1 MSLDTFR
8 NEILSNS
15 DEGRVQVNQRDLIDK
30 ILARYSCKFVI
41 FRELMQNSDDAESSS
56 AKIIF
61 ETNGNKITRI
71 IFKNNGFAFRPED
84 WERLVRIAEGNPDE
98 QKIGAFGVG
107 FYSLFAVTENPF
119 VSSGGQG
126 MAFYWRG
133 KQIFTKQGPIDDG
146 DDKGWT
152 TFLMDTREPLVI
164 PNIEELSKFL
174 VNSLGF
180 TDNLKEI
187 SMYIDN
193 KLVIKL
199 SKKMQDPE
207 SIDITSRFNTFSSKN
222 MFNLTSV
229 DLRCV
234 QLDVERLLLPK
245 KINIKHLRSDEYNTE
260 EASAIFRIA
269 KGSLN
274 VKISKEFSAKMGR
287 ITKKS
292 PPNNT
297 SIQMIFT
304 EFDERNTSKDY
315 YKNLSPIFEDL
326 ISYPEQG
333 KIYIGF
339 PTNQT
344 TGSSS
349 HLAAR
354 VIPTMERELIDFAE
368 QTLAE
373 YNIEMLC
380 LGGTLSRILYEYEM
394 AQMSNFCNE
403 IISSNIENN
412 EEYEETK
419 QPKKRAPEPKMKR
432 SLYRWLTKRFKSSNH
447 ANYTPT
453 MQLTSS
459 HRQLLEKWA
468 AHAITH
474 FTYNASTPN
483 VRVSEIAEKQ
493 FFNCLEQN
501 LLILSTNGVHPITD
515 VRLPNPEMAGF
526 IKTVPLVPKNLL
538 EQCET
543 FFNKAKGANFITE
556 LSFEDVLV
564 ELKSRALS
572 EEEIIKL
579 LKWWISYLS
588 KGNPYDTRLLTFTQF
603 GDSSQTLDTIKFY
616 LNPHKISSDIDIPF
630 EVIPYI
636 ISKNFTQQELTNG
649 LKWKELPLVNWA
661 NFIVNDPGLE
671 TDPKFAEKIHHVLAK
686 NLESIPQQDKETIR
700 LSFIAKRCIPTKF
713 GMKFPNESYFEDVNL
728 FPNLPTIKF
737 QNSTSGIRFL
747 MGHFGVRKI
756 VELKLILE
764 RLVNQEDCNFVGV
777 VKYLASIYD
786 ELKDN
791 EKNILKNESIWPKE
805 DLLGSQT
812 TKKIQRF
819 VARDLYVPIR
829 SLRELGLSIIDWNA
843 EWSNSSKG
851 GKFLIELGL
860 QEYPKLETIL
870 NLAVFSNDPKI
881 RELALKYFIDNYDKY
896 SVHYKPAEI
905 NIAFLP
911 CSTFNTYAKPS
922 ECFTNDRCIIMNFKV
937 IREDLRSKAEKFGIQ
952 QHPNHDKLVKRLTE
966 NPPQGENNA
975 MKVFEYLYSR
985 QHDFTDADWNI
996 LNNSEFIP
1004 IKNENKHIKPRDC
1017 FFKLKD
1023 EKLNEFFLCVDFGTK
1038 ANEFL
1043 SKCGVKKQTSNDFA
1057 EIKVDPSHKLWK
1069 LYVEKFPVILE
1080 NINPNLEKILNLAAP
1095 PTDLK
1100 LRTTA
1105 LKYFIDNFDRKY
1117 VGVYNPGTVN
1127 IAFLPCSNSNAYAS
1141 PSDCFINDECM
1152 IMNFQIIRKDLRSKA
1167 EKFGVQQNPDYK
1179 KLTEKLIENPPQ
1191 NKNEAKKVFEY
1202 LNKFNYNWNTLI
1214 NSQFIP
1220 IQDENSPN
1228 NKYIKPN
1235 DCFFKLKDDIL
1246 NEFFLCVDFGTKA
1259 NRFLAKCGIKE
1270 PSSYDFA
1277 GLSVDPSHKLWKL
1290 YVEKYPVILEK
1301 INPNL
1306 EKILKLAAPPI
1317 NPKLR
1322 AMALKYF
1329 IDNFKKKYVKN
1340 YKPEEINITFLP
1352 CSNSDT
1358 CAKPSDCFIN
1368 DECKIMGFKI
1378 IREDLRSKAVDF
1390 GIHQNP
1396 NCAKLIERLTEN
1408 PPKSDDVAKK
1418 VFEYLNTQQKCF
1430 VNSDWK
1436 KLENLKFIPIQY
1448 ESQPNKLFNPREC
1461 FFKLKE
1467 ESLNNFFPCVD
1478 LGTKANEFLAKCG
1491 VREPSSYDFAE
1502 ISVDPSHELWK
1513 LYVEKYPVIL
1523 EKINPNLEKIL
1534 KLATPPTNPKL
1545 HAMALKYFVDNFD
1558 KKYVEN
1564 YKPEEIDIAFLP
1576 CSNSNSYAKHSECFI
1591 NDECFIDSDW
1601 KMLKDLEFIPI
1612 QHDKLIKPRDCFLK
1626 LKEESLNNFFTY
1638 IDFGTKANE
1647 FLAKCGV
1654 REPSSNDFAEISVD
1668 PSHELWNLYVEKYPI
1683 ILEKINPNLVKILK
1697 LATPPT
1703 NPKLHAMALKYFVD
1717 NFDKKYVKNY
1727 KPEEIDIAF
1736 LPCSNSNSYAK
1747 HSECF
1752 INDECKI
1759 MGFNIIRQDLR
1770 SKAGDFG
1777 VRQNPNRGFIDSD
1790 WKMLKDLEFIPI
1802 QHDELIKPRDCFL
1815 KLKEESLSNF
1825 FTYVDFGTKA
1835 NEFLAKCGVREP
1847 SSYDFAEISVDPS
1860 HKLWNLYVEKYPII
1874 LEKINPNLEK
1884 ILNLAAPPTNS
1895 KFRVMA
1901 IKYFIDNFD
1910 KKYAKVY
1917 KPEKINIA
1925 FIPCSN
1931 FDACTK
1937 PSDCFTNY
1945 RCMIMNFKIIHED
1958 LRSKAGKFGVCQN
1971 PNRAKLI
1978 NRLIESPPSNT
1989 NVAKEV
1995 FDYLN
2000 TQQESFTDSDWK
2012 KLENVKF
2019 IPIQSAN
2026 KLVSPRD
2033 CFLKLKEE
2041 SLDNFFLW
2049 VDFAGDFG
2057 VRQNPNREELI
2068 NGLTENPPKSVNVA
2082 KEVFEYL
2089 NTQQEGFTDSD
2100 WKKLENVKFILI
2112 QSTNKFV
2119 SPRDCFLKLKEGS
2132 LDNFFLWH
2140 SECFINDKCKSIGF
2154 KIIRED
2160 LRSKARDFGVRQN
2173 PNREELIK
2181 GLTENPPKNVNVA
2194 KEAFEYLNTQQ
2205 GGFTDSDWKKLEN
2218 VKFILIQSTNKFV
2231 SPRDCFLKLKEGSLD
2246 NFFLWVDF
2254 GTKANEFLAKC
2265 GVKKPS
2271 SKYSK
2276 FYKPEEIDVAYLPCS
2291 NSNSYAKHSECF
2303 INDKCKIMGFNIIR
2317 QDLRSKAGEFGVRQN
2332 PNREELIK
2340 GLTENPPKNKNKAKE
2355 IFEYLNTQQESFTDS
2370 DWKKLK
2376 DFEFIPIQYESKLK
2390 KNINVD
2396 LIKPRDCYLKFNDKR
2411 LNDFLRC
2418 VDFGTNANKFLAKCG
2433 VNYDLLFEDAHR
2445 LLFKS
2450 SRELWDLCKK
2460 NTKNYLHILEK
2471 INDVY
2476 NKFPEKKLNKDDVLI
2491 AIKTDSEGNNNYC
2504 IATVKEIYI
2513 NDDKVY
2519 HKNLN
2524 PFTPPENLRD
2534 FYKKLGCSS
2543 LHESVTKSVVPY
2555 GPIRKTKYSRQ
2566 LQRIIRERASL
2577 LYLNNSEEHI
2587 RKDEKWLQK
2596 LKVREIEY
2604 METSYKLGSITKN
2617 ERNDMTTNISQKST
2631 ISWILYV
2638 TPNSNLIDISQQL
2651 VNHIFTSHYQNIPYF
2666 NTILTAPLSNLK
2678 NMGIIHP
2685 KLQNDQPP
2693 QSTSNTFSSKHNED
2707 ISSEN
2712 TRDLRNFLQVTIKS
2726 RYSNSESNINS
2737 IKTCIDE
2744 NKMNYCE
2751 TMPGYSMHC
2760 VGNLQKI
2767 ELYVPTDVD
2776 QSEILSQS
2784 RIAPLSQFIYM
2795 LKDLADVFKVT
2806 PKAIH
2811 IFYDNSVNSIAFNRD
2826 GALFFNLKFYLELH
2840 EQKCK
2845 TKPTI
2850 DAMTFWFTIYCHVL
2864 AHNFIQLHNSEF
2876 EYYYSS
2882 FAQTYIPDF
2891 FELMRKREIKFK
2903 TFNVKTFWKDF
2914 NRILNRN

>member
-1 MSLDTFR
+1 
-8 NEILSNS
+8 
-15 DEGRVQVNQRDLIDK
+15 
-30 ILARYSCKFVI
+30 
-41 FRELMQNSDDAESSS
+41 
-56 AKIIF
+56 
-61 ETNGNKITRI
+61 
-71 IFKNNGFAFRPED
+71 
-84 WERLVRIAEGNPDE
+84 
-98 QKIGAFGVG
+98 IGAFGVG

-133 KQIFTKQGPIDDG
+133 KQIFTKQGPINDG

-199 SKKMQDPE
+199 SKKTQDPE

-245 KINIKHLRSDEYNTE
+245 KINIKHLRSDEYNME

-315 YKNLSPIFEDL
+315 YNNLSPIFEDL

-403 IISSNIENN
+403 IISSNIEKN
-412 EEYEETK
+412 EEYEETN

-432 SLYRWLTKRFKSSNH
+432 SLYRWLTKRFKSGNH

-483 VRVSEIAEKQ
+483 LRVSEIAEKQ

-700 LSFIAKRCIPTKF
+700 LSFIAKRYPKFAEKIHHVLAKNLESIPQQDKETIRLSFIAKRCIPTKF
-713 GMKFPNESYFEDVNL
+713 GMKFPNKSYFEDVNL

-737 QNSTSGIRFL
+737 QNSTSGIKYL
-747 MGHFGVRKI
+747 MEHFGVRKV

-786 ELKDN
+786 ELNDN

-805 DLLGSQT
+805 DLLGSPT

-870 NLAVFSNDPKI
+870 NLAVPSNDPKI

-896 SVHYKPAEI
+896 SVHYKPDEI

-911 CSTFNTYAKPS
+911 CSKSNTYAKPS
-922 ECFTNDRCIIMNFKV
+922 ECFTNDRCMIMDFKV
-937 IREDLRSKAEKFGIQ
+937 VREDLRSKAEKFGIQ

-985 QHDFTDADWNI
+985 QHDFTNADWNI

-1023 EKLNEFFLCVDFGTK
+1023 EKLNDFFLCVDFGTK

-1069 LYVEKFPVILE
+1069 LYVEKYPVILE

-1100 LRTTA
+1100 LRTMA

-1117 VGVYNPGTVN
+1117 VGVYNPGMIN
-1127 IAFLPCSNSNAYAS
+1127 IAFLPCSNSNAYAR
-1141 PSDCFINDECM
+1141 PLDCFINDECM

-1191 NKNEAKKVFEY
+1191 NKNDAKKVFEY

-1235 DCFFKLKDDIL
+1235 GCFFKLKDDSL

-1277 GLSVDPSHKLWKL
+1277 KLSVDPSHKLWKL

-1306 EKILKLAAPPI
+1306 EKILELAVPPI

-1322 AMALKYF
+1322 AIALKYF

-1340 YKPEEINITFLP
+1340 YKPEKIGIAFLP

-1368 DECKIMGFKI
+1368 DDCKIMGFKI

-1396 NCAKLIERLTEN
+1396 NSAKLIARLTEN
-1408 PPKSDDVAKK
+1408 PPKSDNVAKK
-1418 VFEYLNTQQKCF
+1418 VFEYLNTQQKGF

-1436 KLENLKFIPIQY
+1436 KLENFKFIPIQY
-1448 ESQPNKLFNPREC
+1448 ESQPNKLFNSREC

-1513 LYVEKYPVIL
+1513 LYVEKYPIIL

-1591 NDECFIDSDW
+1591 NDECKIMGFNIIRQDLRSKAGDFGVRQNPNRVKIINKLIENPPKNVNVAKKVFEYLNTQQKGFIDSDW

-1668 PSHELWNLYVEKYPI
+1668 PSHELWNLYVEKYPV
-1683 ILEKINPNLVKILK
+1683 ILEKINPNLEKILK

-1717 NFDKKYVKNY
+1717 NFDKKYVENY

-1777 VRQNPNRGFIDSD
+1777 VRQNPNRVKIINKLIENPPKNVNVAKKVFEYLNTQQKGFIDSD

-1802 QHDELIKPRDCFL
+1802 QQYKLIKPRDCFL
-1815 KLKEESLSNF
+1815 KLKEESLNNF
-1825 FTYVDFGTKA
+1825 FTCVDFGIKA

-1847 SSYDFAEISVDPS
+1847 SSYDFDKISVGPT

-1958 LRSKAGKFGVCQN
+1958 LRSKAGKLGVRQN
-1971 PNRAKLI
+1971 PNRVKLI
-1978 NRLIESPPSNT
+1978 NRLVESPPSNA

-2026 KLVSPRD
+2026 KLVR
-2033 CFLKLKEE
+2033 
-2041 SLDNFFLW
+2041 
-2049 VDFAGDFG
+2049 
-2057 VRQNPNREELI
+2057 
-2068 NGLTENPPKSVNVA
+2068 
-2082 KEVFEYL
+2082 
-2089 NTQQEGFTDSD
+2089 
-2100 WKKLENVKFILI
+2100 
-2112 QSTNKFV
+2112 
-2119 SPRDCFLKLKEGS
+2119 
-2132 LDNFFLWH
+2132 
-2140 SECFINDKCKSIGF
+2140 
-2154 KIIRED
+2154 
-2160 LRSKARDFGVRQN
+2160 
-2173 PNREELIK
+2173 
-2181 GLTENPPKNVNVA
+2181 
-2194 KEAFEYLNTQQ
+2194 
-2205 GGFTDSDWKKLEN
+2205 
-2218 VKFILIQSTNKFV
+2218 
-2231 SPRDCFLKLKEGSLD
+2231 PRDCFLKLKEGSLD

-2265 GVKKPS
+2265 GVRKPS
-2271 SKYSK
+2271 PYDFSKITVDPSHKLWNLYLENYLKILTKINPNLETILNLAANPIYPKIREMSLKYFVDNFYSKYSK
-2276 FYKPEEIDVAYLPCS
+2276 FYKPEEIDVAFLPCS

-2303 INDKCKIMGFNIIR
+2303 INDKCKSIGFKIIR
-2317 QDLRSKAGEFGVRQN
+2317 EDLRSKAGDFGVRQN
-2332 PNREELIK
+2332 PNRVELINR
-2340 GLTENPPKNKNKAKE
+2340 LTENPPKNLNVAKE
-2355 IFEYLNTQQESFTDS
+2355 VFDYLNTQQESFTNS

-2376 DFEFIPIQYESKLK
+2376 DFKFIPIQPNKLVKSRDCFLKLK
-2390 KNINVD
+2390 EES
-2396 LIKPRDCYLKFNDKR
+2396 
-2411 LNDFLRC
+2411 LNNFFPC
-2418 VDFGTNANKFLAKCG
+2418 VDFGTKANEFLAKCG
-2433 VNYDLLFEDAHR
+2433 V
-2445 LLFKS
+2445 KKPS
-2450 SRELWDLCKK
+2450 S
-2460 NTKNYLHILEK
+2460 
-2471 INDVY
+2471 
-2476 NKFPEKKLNKDDVLI
+2476 
-2491 AIKTDSEGNNNYC
+2491 
-2504 IATVKEIYI
+2504 
-2513 NDDKVY
+2513 
-2519 HKNLN
+2519 
-2524 PFTPPENLRD
+2524 
-2534 FYKKLGCSS
+2534 
-2543 LHESVTKSVVPY
+2543 
-2555 GPIRKTKYSRQ
+2555 
-2566 LQRIIRERASL
+2566 
-2577 LYLNNSEEHI
+2577 
-2587 RKDEKWLQK
+2587 
-2596 LKVREIEY
+2596 
-2604 METSYKLGSITKN
+2604 
-2617 ERNDMTTNISQKST
+2617 
-2631 ISWILYV
+2631 
-2638 TPNSNLIDISQQL
+2638 
-2651 VNHIFTSHYQNIPYF
+2651 
-2666 NTILTAPLSNLK
+2666 
-2678 NMGIIHP
+2678 
-2685 KLQNDQPP
+2685 
-2693 QSTSNTFSSKHNED
+2693 
-2707 ISSEN
+2707 
-2712 TRDLRNFLQVTIKS
+2712 
-2726 RYSNSESNINS
+2726 
-2737 IKTCIDE
+2737 
-2744 NKMNYCE
+2744 
-2751 TMPGYSMHC
+2751 
-2760 VGNLQKI
+2760 
-2767 ELYVPTDVD
+2767 
-2776 QSEILSQS
+2776 
-2784 RIAPLSQFIYM
+2784 
-2795 LKDLADVFKVT
+2795 
-2806 PKAIH
+2806 
-2811 IFYDNSVNSIAFNRD
+2811 
-2826 GALFFNLKFYLELH
+2826 
-2840 EQKCK
+2840 
-2845 TKPTI
+2845 
-2850 DAMTFWFTIYCHVL
+2850 
-2864 AHNFIQLHNSEF
+2864 
-2876 EYYYSS
+2876 
-2882 FAQTYIPDF
+2882 
-2891 FELMRKREIKFK
+2891 
-2903 TFNVKTFWKDF
+2903 
-2914 NRILNRN
+2914 

>member
-1 MSLDTFR
+1 MSLDTLR

-15 DEGRVQVNQRDLIDK
+15 DEDRVQVNQRDLIDK

-56 AKIIF
+56 AKIMF
-61 ETNGNKITRI
+61 KTNGNKITRI

-119 VSSGGQG
+119 VTSGGQG

-133 KQIFTKQGPIDDG
+133 KQIYTKRGPRNDD

-152 TFLMDTREPLVI
+152 TFLMDTREPLMI

-187 SMYIDN
+187 SMYIDD
-193 KLVIKL
+193 KLVTKV

-229 DLRCV
+229 ELRCV

-245 KINIKHLRSDEYNTE
+245 KINIKHLRSDEYNME

-315 YKNLSPIFEDL
+315 YNNLSPIFEDL

-394 AQMSNFCNE
+394 AQMSIFCNE
-403 IISSNIENN
+403 TISSDIEKY

-419 QPKKRAPEPKMKR
+419 QPKKRAPEPKTKR
-432 SLYRWLTKRFKSSNH
+432 SLYKWLTKRFKFSNH
-447 ANYTPT
+447 ANYTST
-453 MQLTSS
+453 VQLTSP

-468 AHAITH
+468 AHAIAH

-526 IKTVPLVPKNLL
+526 IKTVPLVPKKLL
-538 EQCET
+538 EQCES
-543 FFNKAKGANFITE
+543 FFNKAKGANLITE

-588 KGNPYDTRLLTFTQF
+588 NGNPYDTRLLKFTQI
-603 GDSSQTLDTIKFY
+603 GDSSQTLNTIKFY
-616 LNPHKISSDIDIPF
+616 LNPHKISSDFDIPF
-630 EVIPYI
+630 EVIPYN
-636 ISKNFTQQELTNG
+636 ISKNFTQQELTNS

-671 TDPKFAEKIHHVLAK
+671 TEPKFAEKIHHVLAK

-713 GMKFPNESYFEDVNL
+713 GMKFPNKSYFEDVNL

-737 QNSTSGIRFL
+737 QNSTSGIKYL
-747 MGHFGVRKI
+747 MEHFGVRKV

-786 ELKDN
+786 ELNDN

-805 DLLGSQT
+805 DLLGLPT

-819 VARDLYVPIR
+819 IARDLYVPIR

-870 NLAVFSNDPKI
+870 NLAVPSNDPKI

-896 SVHYKPAEI
+896 SVHYKPDEI

-911 CSTFNTYAKPS
+911 CSKSNTYAKPS
-922 ECFTNDRCIIMNFKV
+922 ECFTNDRCMIMNFKV
-937 IREDLRSKAEKFGIQ
+937 VREDLRSKAEKFGIQ

-985 QHDFTDADWNI
+985 QHDFTNADWNI

-1004 IKNENKHIKPRDC
+1004 IKNENIHIKPRDC

-1023 EKLNEFFLCVDFGTK
+1023 EKLNDFFLCVDFGTK

-1069 LYVEKFPVILE
+1069 LYVEKYPVILE

-1100 LRTTA
+1100 LRTMA

-1117 VGVYNPGTVN
+1117 VGVYNPGMVN
-1127 IAFLPCSNSNAYAS
+1127 IAFLPCSNSNAYAR
-1141 PSDCFINDECM
+1141 PLDCFINDECM

-1167 EKFGVQQNPDYK
+1167 EKFGIQQNPDYT
-1179 KLTEKLIENPPQ
+1179 KLTEKLIKNPPQ

-1202 LNKFNYNWNTLI
+1202 LNKFNHNWNTLI

-1235 DCFFKLKDDIL
+1235 DCFFKLKDDSL

-1259 NRFLAKCGIKE
+1259 NRFLAKCGVRE

-1277 GLSVDPSHKLWKL
+1277 ELSVDPSHKLWNL
-1290 YVEKYPVILEK
+1290 YVEKYQVILEK

-1306 EKILKLAAPPI
+1306 ENILELAAPPI

-1329 IDNFKKKYVKN
+1329 IDNFKKKYARY
-1340 YKPEEINITFLP
+1340 YKPEVINITFLP

-1396 NCAKLIERLTEN
+1396 NSAKLIARLTEN

-1418 VFEYLNTQQKCF
+1418 VFEYLNTQQKDF

-1436 KLENLKFIPIQY
+1436 KLENFKFIPIQY

-1491 VREPSSYDFAE
+1491 VGEPSSYDFAE

-1513 LYVEKYPVIL
+1513 LYVENYPVIL

-1558 KKYVEN
+1558 KKYVKD
-1564 YKPEEIDIAFLP
+1564 YKPE
-1576 CSNSNSYAKHSECFI
+1576 N
-1591 NDECFIDSDW
+1591 
-1601 KMLKDLEFIPI
+1601 
-1612 QHDKLIKPRDCFLK
+1612 
-1626 LKEESLNNFFTY
+1626 
-1638 IDFGTKANE
+1638 
-1647 FLAKCGV
+1647 
-1654 REPSSNDFAEISVD
+1654 
-1668 PSHELWNLYVEKYPI
+1668 
-1683 ILEKINPNLVKILK
+1683 
-1697 LATPPT
+1697 
-1703 NPKLHAMALKYFVD
+1703 
-1717 NFDKKYVKNY
+1717 
-1727 KPEEIDIAF
+1727 IDIAF

-1770 SKAGDFG
+1770 SKAGDFS
-1777 VRQNPNRGFIDSD
+1777 VCQNPNRGFIDSD

-1802 QHDELIKPRDCFL
+1802 QQHKFIPIQQYKLIKPRDCFL
-1815 KLKEESLSNF
+1815 KLKEESLNSF
-1825 FTYVDFGTKA
+1825 FTCVDFGIKA

-1847 SSYDFAEISVDPS
+1847 SSYDFDKISVGPT

-1884 ILNLAAPPTNS
+1884 ILNLASPPTNS
-1895 KFRVMA
+1895 KFRVTA

-1917 KPEKINIA
+1917 KPEQINIA

-1958 LRSKAGKFGVCQN
+1958 LRSKAGKLGVRQN
-1971 PNRAKLI
+1971 PNRVKLI
-1978 NRLIESPPSNT
+1978 NRLVESPPSNA

-2026 KLVSPRD
+2026 KLVR
-2033 CFLKLKEE
+2033 
-2041 SLDNFFLW
+2041 
-2049 VDFAGDFG
+2049 
-2057 VRQNPNREELI
+2057 
-2068 NGLTENPPKSVNVA
+2068 
-2082 KEVFEYL
+2082 
-2089 NTQQEGFTDSD
+2089 
-2100 WKKLENVKFILI
+2100 
-2112 QSTNKFV
+2112 
-2119 SPRDCFLKLKEGS
+2119 
-2132 LDNFFLWH
+2132 
-2140 SECFINDKCKSIGF
+2140 
-2154 KIIRED
+2154 
-2160 LRSKARDFGVRQN
+2160 
-2173 PNREELIK
+2173 
-2181 GLTENPPKNVNVA
+2181 
-2194 KEAFEYLNTQQ
+2194 
-2205 GGFTDSDWKKLEN
+2205 
-2218 VKFILIQSTNKFV
+2218 
-2231 SPRDCFLKLKEGSLD
+2231 PRDCFLKLKEGSLD

-2265 GVKKPS
+2265 GVRKPSPYDFSKITVDPSHKLWNLYLENYLKILTKINPNLETILNLAANPIYPKIRELSFKYFVDNFYKESLNNFFPCVDFGTKANEFLAKCGVKKPS
-2271 SKYSK
+2271 SYDFSKISIDSSHKLWSLYLENYLKILTKINPNLKTILNLAAKSNYPKIRELAFKYFVDNFYSKYSK
-2276 FYKPEEIDVAYLPCS
+2276 FYKPEEIDVAFLPCS
-2291 NSNSYAKHSECF
+2291 NSISYAKHSECF
-2303 INDKCKIMGFNIIR
+2303 INDKCKSIGFKIIR
-2317 QDLRSKAGEFGVRQN
+2317 EDLRSKAGDFGVRQN
-2332 PNREELIK
+2332 PNREELIN

-2355 IFEYLNTQQESFTDS
+2355 VFEYLNTQQEGFTDS

-2376 DFEFIPIQYESKLK
+2376 DFEFIPIHK
-2390 KNINVD
+2390 KNIDVD
-2396 LIKPRDCYLKFNDKR
+2396 LIKPRDCYLKFKDKR
-2411 LNDFLRC
+2411 LNDFLPC
-2418 VDFGTNANKFLAKCG
+2418 IDFGTNANKFLTKCG
-2433 VNYDLLFEDAHR
+2433 VNSDLLFEDAHR

-2450 SRELWDLCKK
+2450 SRELWDMCKK
-2460 NTKNYLHILEK
+2460 NTKKYLHVLEK
-2471 INDVY
+2471 IKEVD
-2476 NKFPEKKLNKDDVLI
+2476 NKFPEKNLNKDDVLI
-2491 AIKTDSEGNNNYC
+2491 AIKTDSEGNNSYC
-2504 IATVKEIYI
+2504 LATVKEIYI

-2524 PFTPPENLRD
+2524 PFTPPDNLRD

-2555 GPIRKTKYSRQ
+2555 GPIQKTKYSRQ

-2577 LYLNNSEEHI
+2577 FYLNHSEEHI

-2617 ERNDMTTNISQKST
+2617 ERNDITTNISQKST

-2666 NTILTAPLSNLK
+2666 NAILTAPLSNLI

-2693 QSTSNTFSSKHNED
+2693 QSTSNTFSSKRNEN

-2744 NKMNYCE
+2744 NKINYCE

-2767 ELYVPTDVD
+2767 ELYVSTDVD

-2795 LKDLADVFKVT
+2795 LKDIADVFKVT

-2850 DAMTFWFTIYCHVL
+2850 DAMTYWFTIYCHVL

-2876 EYYYSS
+2876 EFYYSS
-2882 FAQTYIPDF
+2882 FAQTYMPDF
-2891 FELMRKREIKFK
+2891 IELTKKLGDVARKTVITIKNHSKQIHDKHSVYFYSGTSDWGIPGPVSNCEGLVWGTRK
-2903 TFNVKTFWKDF
+2903 TAGPVSTGTVGVFVYHIKDQNQSLAF
-2914 NRILNRN
+2914 MWSIPFDYNIYSNWWSIIVYDGFIEANDDLYRGMYYCSPNKGDSSGDSQTYQGNLNFGWRYEGSMGHSGTPIIVVDIYKD

>member
-1 MSLDTFR
+1 MSLDTLR

-15 DEGRVQVNQRDLIDK
+15 DEDRVQVNQRDLIDK

-56 AKIIF
+56 AKIMF
-61 ETNGNKITRI
+61 KTNGNKITRI

-119 VSSGGQG
+119 VTSGGQG

-133 KQIFTKQGPIDDG
+133 KQIYTKRGPRNDD

-152 TFLMDTREPLVI
+152 TFLMDTREPLMI

-187 SMYIDN
+187 SMYIDD
-193 KLVIKL
+193 KLVTKV

-229 DLRCV
+229 ELRCV

-245 KINIKHLRSDEYNTE
+245 KINIKHLRSDEYNME

-315 YKNLSPIFEDL
+315 YNNLSPIFEDL

-394 AQMSNFCNE
+394 AQMSIFCNE
-403 IISSNIENN
+403 TISSDIEKY

-419 QPKKRAPEPKMKR
+419 QPKKRAPEPKTKR
-432 SLYRWLTKRFKSSNH
+432 SLYKWLTKRFKFSNH
-447 ANYTPT
+447 ANYTST
-453 MQLTSS
+453 VQLTSP

-468 AHAITH
+468 AHAIAH

-526 IKTVPLVPKNLL
+526 IKTVPLVPKKLL
-538 EQCET
+538 EQCES
-543 FFNKAKGANFITE
+543 FFNKAKGANLITE

-588 KGNPYDTRLLTFTQF
+588 NGNPYDTRLLKFTQI
-603 GDSSQTLDTIKFY
+603 GDSSQTLNTIKFY
-616 LNPHKISSDIDIPF
+616 LNPHKISSDFDIPF
-630 EVIPYI
+630 EVIPYN
-636 ISKNFTQQELTNG
+636 ISKNFTQQELTNS

-671 TDPKFAEKIHHVLAK
+671 TEPKFAEKIHHVLAK

-713 GMKFPNESYFEDVNL
+713 GMKFPNKSYFEDVNL

-737 QNSTSGIRFL
+737 QNSTSGIKYL
-747 MGHFGVRKI
+747 MEHFGVRKV

-786 ELKDN
+786 ELNDN

-805 DLLGSQT
+805 DLLGLPT

-819 VARDLYVPIR
+819 IARDLYVPIR

-870 NLAVFSNDPKI
+870 NLAVPSNDPKI

-896 SVHYKPAEI
+896 SVHYKPDEI

-911 CSTFNTYAKPS
+911 CSKSNTYAKPS
-922 ECFTNDRCIIMNFKV
+922 ECFTNDRCMIMNFKV
-937 IREDLRSKAEKFGIQ
+937 VREDLRSKAEKFGIQ

-985 QHDFTDADWNI
+985 QHDFTNADWNI

-1004 IKNENKHIKPRDC
+1004 IKNENIHIKPRDC

-1023 EKLNEFFLCVDFGTK
+1023 EKLNDFFLCVDFGTK

-1069 LYVEKFPVILE
+1069 LYVEKYPVILE

-1100 LRTTA
+1100 LRTMA

-1117 VGVYNPGTVN
+1117 VGVYNPGMVN
-1127 IAFLPCSNSNAYAS
+1127 IAFLPCSNSNAYAR
-1141 PSDCFINDECM
+1141 PLDCFINDECM

-1167 EKFGVQQNPDYK
+1167 EKFGIQQNPDYT
-1179 KLTEKLIENPPQ
+1179 KLTEKLIKNPPQ

-1202 LNKFNYNWNTLI
+1202 LNKFNHNWNTLI

-1235 DCFFKLKDDIL
+1235 DCFFKLKDDSL

-1259 NRFLAKCGIKE
+1259 NRFLAKCGVRE

-1277 GLSVDPSHKLWKL
+1277 ELSVDPSHKLWNL
-1290 YVEKYPVILEK
+1290 YVEKYQVILEK

-1306 EKILKLAAPPI
+1306 ENILELAAPPI

-1329 IDNFKKKYVKN
+1329 IDNFKKKYARY
-1340 YKPEEINITFLP
+1340 YKPEVINITFLP

-1396 NCAKLIERLTEN
+1396 NSAKLIARLTEN

-1418 VFEYLNTQQKCF
+1418 VFEYLNTQQKDF

-1436 KLENLKFIPIQY
+1436 KLENFKFIPIQY

-1491 VREPSSYDFAE
+1491 VGEPSSYDFAE

-1513 LYVEKYPVIL
+1513 LYVENYPVIL

-1558 KKYVEN
+1558 KKYVKD
-1564 YKPEEIDIAFLP
+1564 YKPE
-1576 CSNSNSYAKHSECFI
+1576 N
-1591 NDECFIDSDW
+1591 
-1601 KMLKDLEFIPI
+1601 
-1612 QHDKLIKPRDCFLK
+1612 
-1626 LKEESLNNFFTY
+1626 
-1638 IDFGTKANE
+1638 
-1647 FLAKCGV
+1647 
-1654 REPSSNDFAEISVD
+1654 
-1668 PSHELWNLYVEKYPI
+1668 
-1683 ILEKINPNLVKILK
+1683 
-1697 LATPPT
+1697 
-1703 NPKLHAMALKYFVD
+1703 
-1717 NFDKKYVKNY
+1717 
-1727 KPEEIDIAF
+1727 IDIAF

-1770 SKAGDFG
+1770 SKAGDFS
-1777 VRQNPNRGFIDSD
+1777 VCQNPNRVKVINKLIENPPKNVNVAKKVFEYLNTQQKGFIDSD

-1802 QHDELIKPRDCFL
+1802 QQHKFIPIQQYKLIKPRDCFL
-1815 KLKEESLSNF
+1815 KLKEESLNSF
-1825 FTYVDFGTKA
+1825 FTCVDFGIKA

-1847 SSYDFAEISVDPS
+1847 SSYDFDKISVGPT

-1884 ILNLAAPPTNS
+1884 ILNLASPPTNS
-1895 KFRVMA
+1895 KFRVTA

-1917 KPEKINIA
+1917 KPEQINIA

-1958 LRSKAGKFGVCQN
+1958 LRSKAGKLGVRQN
-1971 PNRAKLI
+1971 PNRVKLI
-1978 NRLIESPPSNT
+1978 NRLVESPPSNA

-2026 KLVSPRD
+2026 KLVR
-2033 CFLKLKEE
+2033 
-2041 SLDNFFLW
+2041 
-2049 VDFAGDFG
+2049 
-2057 VRQNPNREELI
+2057 
-2068 NGLTENPPKSVNVA
+2068 
-2082 KEVFEYL
+2082 
-2089 NTQQEGFTDSD
+2089 
-2100 WKKLENVKFILI
+2100 
-2112 QSTNKFV
+2112 
-2119 SPRDCFLKLKEGS
+2119 PRDCFLKLKEGS
-2132 LDNFFLWH
+2132 LDNFFLWVDFGTKANEFLAKCGVRKPSPYDFSKITVDPSHKLWNLYLENYLKILTKINPNLETILNLAANPIYPKIRELSFKYFVDNFYSKYSKFYDPEEIDVAFLPCSNSNSYAKH

-2173 PNREELIK
+2173 PNRVELIN
-2181 GLTENPPKNVNVA
+2181 GLTENPPKNANMA
-2194 KEAFEYLNTQQ
+2194 KEVFEYLNTQQ
-2205 GGFTDSDWKKLEN
+2205 EGFTDSDWKKLKDFEFIPIQPN
-2218 VKFILIQSTNKFV
+2218 KLVKS
-2231 SPRDCFLKLKEGSLD
+2231 RDCFLKLKEESLN
-2246 NFFLWVDF
+2246 NFFPCVDF

-2271 SKYSK
+2271 SYDFSKISIDSSHKLWSLYLENYLKILTKINPNLKTILNLAAKSNYPKIRELAFKYFVDNFYSKYSK
-2276 FYKPEEIDVAYLPCS
+2276 FYKPEEIDVAFLPCS
-2291 NSNSYAKHSECF
+2291 NSISYAKHSECF
-2303 INDKCKIMGFNIIR
+2303 INDKCKSIGFKIIR
-2317 QDLRSKAGEFGVRQN
+2317 EDLRSKAGDFGVRQN
-2332 PNREELIK
+2332 PNREELIN

-2355 IFEYLNTQQESFTDS
+2355 VFE
-2370 DWKKLK
+2370 
-2376 DFEFIPIQYESKLK
+2376 
-2390 KNINVD
+2390 
-2396 LIKPRDCYLKFNDKR
+2396 
-2411 LNDFLRC
+2411 LNDFLPC
-2418 VDFGTNANKFLAKCG
+2418 IDFGTNANKFLTKCG
-2433 VNYDLLFEDAHR
+2433 VNSDLLFEDAHR

-2450 SRELWDLCKK
+2450 SRELWDMCKK
-2460 NTKNYLHILEK
+2460 NTKKYLHVLEK
-2471 INDVY
+2471 IKEVD
-2476 NKFPEKKLNKDDVLI
+2476 NKFPEKNLNKDDVLI
-2491 AIKTDSEGNNNYC
+2491 AIKTDSEGNNSYC
-2504 IATVKEIYI
+2504 LATVKEIYI

-2524 PFTPPENLRD
+2524 PFTPPDNLRD

-2555 GPIRKTKYSRQ
+2555 GPIQKTKYSRQ

-2577 LYLNNSEEHI
+2577 FYLNHSEEHI

-2617 ERNDMTTNISQKST
+2617 ERNDITTNISQKST

-2666 NTILTAPLSNLK
+2666 NAILTAPLSNLI

-2693 QSTSNTFSSKHNED
+2693 QSTSNTFSSKRNEN

-2744 NKMNYCE
+2744 NKINYCE

-2767 ELYVPTDVD
+2767 ELYVSTDVD

-2795 LKDLADVFKVT
+2795 LKDIADVFKVT

-2850 DAMTFWFTIYCHVL
+2850 DAMTYWFTIYCHVL

-2876 EYYYSS
+2876 EFYYSS
-2882 FAQTYIPDF
+2882 FAQTYMPDF
-2891 FELMRKREIKFK
+2891 IELTKKREIKSK
-2903 TFNVKTFWKDF
+2903 TFNIEIFWKNF